1 MSVNRQL
8 FIVANAATRHWF
20 SRPHLHPW
28 RLSRSLLGGLLLSL
42 CAATSP
48 VSAAERI
55 YASYAVLE
63 RSISVSALEVYAKE
77 GKIEED
83 LAVYARYATPNTLE
97 QLRKILLTPAEIEPS
112 ILSQFLYTRQGE
124 VLLKRLGE
132 VIQPGSGDSG
142 FYGLRAAL
150 ILSAAD
156 RSGLSLLNVLRQFP
170 TPEIRINLARAL
182 AMAEELQELVNQ
194 SRKAAAVVAQLSALE
209 AQIDSE
215 RILPGSIEVLS
226 SGRQSWE
233 MRSLQWID
241 ASRPPSEFS
250 SGRILDVDVYLPQNP
265 GDTPPKTIVISHGLG
280 SDRTTF
286 AYLAEHYASH
296 GFAVIVPQHPGS
308 DARQLEALISGTTQ
322 EVSQASEFL
331 DRPLDITFILNELET
346 LEASSPEWRGRLNVK
361 EVGAIG
367 QSFGGYTVLALA
379 GATLNF
385 EQLQADC
392 ENGREEKS
400 WNVSLLLQCRA
411 YDLPH
416 NSPTLRDD
424 RVKAVMALNP
434 IASSV
439 FGQAGIS
446 QIQIP
451 VTISAGSADTIAPA
465 LMEQIRPFAALKIP
479 EKYLVLMQNGTH
491 FSTLGESESNEGVV
505 LSLPPEAIGPNPSI
519 GQRYTR
525 AFSLAFFETYLAQQ
539 PEYRAFL
546 TAKYARSI
554 SQEVMPL
561 YTIQLLDETQLAEI
575 LSE

>member
-8 FIVANAATRHWF
+8 SIVVNAAKRRWL
-20 SRPHLHPW
+20 SRQHLRGWTLH
-28 RLSRSLLGGLLLSL
+28 RSLLGWLLLGL
-42 CAATSP
+42 CATTHS

-63 RSISVSALEVYAKE
+63 RSISVAALEVYAKE

-83 LAVYARYATPNTLE
+83 LAVYARYATPDTLE
-97 QLRKILLTPAEIEPS
+97 QLRKILLTPAEIEPAV
-112 ILSQFLYTRQGE
+112 LSQFLYTRQGE

-132 VIQPGSGDSG
+132 VIQPGSGESG

-182 AMAEELQELVNQ
+182 AMAEELQGLVNQ
-194 SRKAAAVVAQLSALE
+194 SRKAAAVVVQLSALE
-209 AQIDSE
+209 AQLDSD
-215 RILPGSIEVLS
+215 RPLPSSIEVLA
-226 SGRQSWE
+226 SGRQRWE
-233 MRSLQWID
+233 TRSLQLVD
-241 ASRPPSEFS
+241 TRTQQDGSFKSRV
-250 SGRILDVDVYLPQNP
+250 LDVDVYLPQNP
-265 GDTPPKTIVISHGLG
+265 VEQPPKTIVISHGLG

-308 DARQLEALISGTTQ
+308 DARQLEALISGTAQ

-331 DRPLDITFILNELET
+331 DRPKDITFILDELEE
-346 LEASSPEWRGRLNVK
+346 LAANSPDWTNRLNL
-361 EVGAIG
+361 EQVGAIG

-392 ENGREEKS
+392 DNGQEEKS

-416 NSPTLRDD
+416 DTPPLRDD
-424 RVKAVMALNP
+424 RIEAVMALNP
-434 IASSV
+434 ITSSV
-439 FGQAGIS
+439 FGQAGMS
-446 QIQIP
+446 QIQVP
-451 VTISAGSADTIAPA
+451 VTIVGGSADTIAPA
-465 LMEQIRPFAALKIP
+465 LVEQILPFTALKAP
-479 EKYLVLMQNGTH
+479 DKYLVLLQNGTH
-491 FSTLGESESNEGVV
+491 FSALGESEANEGVV
-505 LSLPPEAIGPNPSI
+505 LPLPAEAIGPNPSI
-519 GQRYTR
+519 GRRYTR
-525 AFSLAFFETYLAQQ
+525 ALSLAFFQTYIGQKI
-539 PEYRAFL
+539 EYRSFL

-554 SQEVMPL
+554 SQDVMPL
-561 YTIQLLDETQLAEI
+561 DLIQFLDRVQLSEI
-575 LSE
+575 LEN

>member
-1 MSVNRQL
+1 M
-8 FIVANAATRHWF
+8 
-20 SRPHLHPW
+20 
-28 RLSRSLLGGLLLSL
+28 LLGV
-42 CAATSP
+42 CATTSS

-112 ILSQFLYTRQGE
+112 VLSQFLYTRQGE

-132 VIQPGSGDSG
+132 VIQPGSGESG

-182 AMAEELQELVNQ
+182 AMAEELQGLVNQ

-209 AQIDSE
+209 AQLDSE
-215 RILPGSIEVLS
+215 RPLPSSIEVLA
-226 SGRQSWE
+226 SGRQRWE
-233 MRSLQWID
+233 MRSLQWVD
-241 ASRPPSEFS
+241 ASRPQNGSLR
-250 SGRILDVDVYLPQNP
+250 GRILDVDVYLPQNP
-265 GDTPPKTIVISHGLG
+265 DGTPPKTIAISHGLG

-308 DARQLEALISGTTQ
+308 DARQLEALISGTAQ

-331 DRPLDITFILNELET
+331 DRPKDITFILNELEK
-346 LEASSPEWRGRLNVK
+346 LEASSPEWAGRLNLK

-379 GATLNF
+379 GAMLNF

-392 ENGREEKS
+392 DNGREEKS

-411 YDLPH
+411 YELPH
-416 NSPTLRDD
+416 DTPTLRDD
-424 RVKAVMALNP
+424 RIRAVMALNP
-434 IASSV
+434 ITSSV
-439 FGQAGIS
+439 FGQAGMS

-451 VTISAGSADTIAPA
+451 VTIVAGSADTIAPA
-465 LMEQIRPFAALKIP
+465 LVEQIRPFAALKTP
-479 EKYLVLMQNGTH
+479 EKYLVLLQNGTH
-491 FSTLGESESNEGVV
+491 FSVLGESESNDGVV
-505 LSLPPEAIGPNPSI
+505 LPLPPEAIGPNPSI

-525 AFSLAFFETYLAQQ
+525 ALSLAFFQTYLAQKT
-539 PEYRAFL
+539 EYRSFL
-546 TAKYARSI
+546 TAKYARMI
-554 SQEVMPL
+554 GQEAMPL
-561 YTIQLLDETQLAEI
+561 ALIQLLDEIQLSEI
-575 LSE
+575 LED